1 MESTTEQESCNW
13 SQRKTRRQ
21 LTAKREDSPPHSA
34 ARTGNLALMRD
45 MITRLNGKDSREE
58 FLKQNQSGETAL
70 YVASEYGFQEIVS
83 ELMKYHDTVSAG
95 IKAKNGYDSL
105 HIAAKQGDV
114 GQQHSHASSR
124 CLHCSSSRSRRAKM
138 ADRTSRKDS
147 AAAPPGEAPRTSS
160 PRSSQV
166 KAAQDNAP
174 PLRVLRPTACTS
186 PPPDGFIS
194 TK

>member
-114 GQQHSHASSR
+114 GGVSFTVSR
-124 CLHCSSSRSRRAKM
+124 GFPFGLVHTFGSNSDFK
-138 ADRTSRKDS
+138 
-147 AAAPPGEAPRTSS
+147 S
-160 PRSSQV
+160 PW
-166 KAAQDNAP
+166 NA
-174 PLRVLRPTACTS
+174 LFS
-186 PPPDGFIS
+186 GIG
-194 TK
+194 